1 MAFIRSKALLLPCG
15 LHDFMSILKKLAGQ
29 TAIYGLSSIVGRLIN
44 FFLTPFY
51 VRIFTEAENGIMYD
65 LFALT
70 AFIMIVF
77 TYRLETAYFRY
88 ATEPAYREKSFTT
101 ALYSILSTSIVF
113 FSAIIIFADDIA
125 VMLRY
130 PDHPE
135 YIRLFGGILVL
146 DALVEIPLARLRLEG
161 KAMKYATIKLL
172 NIFINFGL
180 NFFVLYFLADA
191 ADGSGFAF
199 LKPLADIFYN
209 PEIRVGYVFIFN
221 LLASAS
227 TFLLLLPY
235 YRISLKEFDK
245 KLLWK
250 MLVYSLPLVVVSFA
264 GIINEMLDRQLLKY
278 ILPYSNEENR
288 AQLGIYGANYKLAM
302 LLSLFTQAF
311 RYAAEPFF
319 FANAKDKKAP
329 KLYALI
335 AKYFTIVNLFGFLV
349 IVLFLHY
356 FKYYV
361 GSEGS
366 RFWEGLRVE
375 PILLMANI
383 FLGLYYNISTWFK
396 VTDNTGYGMVISL
409 AGAAIT
415 IGLNVWWIPIFGYMG
430 SAWATLICYFSMT
443 VITYI
448 LGMKYY
454 PVKYDWLGI
463 AAYMCFAVALYM
475 IHNFVVEYF
484 QLGHLQ
490 TSLLSIA
497 FIGLF
502 SGIIIKLEKKGYQE
516 SDVF

>member
-1 MAFIRSKALLLPCG
+1 
-15 LHDFMSILKKLAGQ
+15 MSLIKKLAGQ

-51 VRIFTEAENGIMYD
+51 VRIFTEAENGVMYD

-70 AFIMIVF
+70 AFIMIIF

-88 ATEPAYREKSFTT
+88 ANEPEYREKSFVTS
-101 ALYSILSTSIVF
+101 LYSILGTSMLF
-113 FSAIIIFADDIA
+113 FVAIMAFANEIA
-125 VMLRY
+125 SLLRY

-135 YIRLFGGILVL
+135 YVRLFAGILIL

-161 KAMKYATIKLL
+161 KAMKYALIKLL
-172 NIFINFGL
+172 NILINFGL
-180 NFFVLYFLADA
+180 NFFVLYFLAHA
-191 ADGSGFAF
+191 ASGTGYTF
-199 LKPLADIFYN
+199 LKPLADLFYN
-209 PEIRVGYVFIFN
+209 PGIRVGYVFIFN
-221 LLASAS
+221 LIASAS

-235 YRISLKEFDK
+235 YKFPTGSFDR
-245 KLLWK
+245 KLLVR
-250 MLVYSLPLVVVSFA
+250 MLMYSLPLVVVSFA

-278 ILPYSNEENR
+278 ILPYSDVENR
-288 AQLGIYGANYKLAM
+288 AQLGIYGANYKLAV

-335 AKYFTIVNLFGFLV
+335 AKYFTIATLVGFLV

-361 GSEGS
+361 GTDGS
-366 RFWEGLRVE
+366 RFWEGLRVV

-396 VTDNTGYGMVISL
+396 VTDKTAYGMIISL
-409 AGAAIT
+409 TGAAIT
-415 IGLNVWWIPIFGYMG
+415 IILNLWWIPVFGYVG
-430 SAWATLICYFSMT
+430 SAWATLICYASMT
-443 VITYI
+443 MITY
-448 LGMKYY
+448 LAGRKYY
-454 PVKYDWLGI
+454 PVPYDWLGI
-463 AAYMCFAVALYM
+463 FTYMSFAVALYF
-475 IHNFVVEYF
+475 IHDFLIGQFGMNHIMKSVTAAV
-484 QLGHLQ
+484 
-490 TSLLSIA
+490 LL
-497 FIGLF
+497 
-502 SGIIIKLEKKGYQE
+502 IIFTATVFKLEYKGYKE